1 MRGWHNHF
9 LFLHEFKCRDGIL
22 MDDIVALIGNAYS
35 PTALRSP
42 KFKKGRRG
50 QGMRFKQLGRTG
62 VQVSELCFG
71 TMSFG
76 GDADEEQS
84 SRMFKRCRD
93 IGINF
98 FDCADGYSKGKA
110 ETILGAHIRGSRDE
124 LVITS
129 KCFVPMADDVNARG
143 GNRRHILRAVEASL
157 GRLGT
162 DRLDV
167 LFMHRWD
174 PVVPLEETLRALEKL
189 VSDGKVLYLG
199 ASNYAAWQIAKG
211 LGISE
216 KNGWPRF
223 DVIQPMY
230 SLVKRQAESEI
241 FPFALA
247 EDLGVITYS
256 TVGGGL
262 LSGKYSKDERPD
274 VGRIVTNQ
282 EYAKRYGEDWVLDVA
297 EKFTAFAKEQGVH
310 PVSLAVAWAA
320 AHPAVSCPIIGA
332 RNLEQLE
339 PSLNAPEVQMTDEL
353 YAEIAALS
361 RTPPPATDRLEE
373 QL

>member
-1 MRGWHNHF
+1 MR
-9 LFLHEFKCRDGIL
+9 
-22 MDDIVALIGNAYS
+22 Y
-35 PTALRSP
+35 
-42 KFKKGRRG
+42 
-50 QGMRFKQLGRTG
+50 KQLGRTG

-76 GDADEEQS
+76 GDADEEES
-84 SRMFKRCRD
+84 SRMFKACRD
-93 IGINF
+93 RGINF

-110 ETILGAHIRGSRDE
+110 ETILGALIRDSRDE
-124 LVITS
+124 LAITS
-129 KCFVPMADDVNARG
+129 KCFVPMSDDINARG

-157 GRLGT
+157 ERLGT

-167 LFMHRWD
+167 FFMHRWD
-174 PVVPLEETLRALEKL
+174 SVVPLEETLRALEKL

-199 ASNYAAWQIAKG
+199 ASNYAAWQVAKG

-230 SLVKRQAESEI
+230 SLVKRQAEAEI
-241 FPFALA
+241 FPLALA

-256 TVGGGL
+256 PVGGGL
-262 LSGKYSKDERPD
+262 LSGKYGKDKRPD
-274 VGRIVTNQ
+274 AGRLMTNQ
-282 EYAKRYGEDWVLDVA
+282 EYSNRYGEDWVFDVA

-320 AHPAVSCPIIGA
+320 AHPAVTCPIIGA

-339 PSLNAPEVQMTDEL
+339 PSLNTIEVSITDEL
-353 YAEIAALS
+353 HAKIAALS